1 MVRSNQ
7 VMPSADNA
15 SLIVTVAVIPD
26 TNGTPGGDEK
36 VRRSKLVSISCFQDI
51 YSRSSNHERTVGLPV
66 NPSELSALECR

>member
-66 NPSELSALECR
+66 NPSEFSALECR